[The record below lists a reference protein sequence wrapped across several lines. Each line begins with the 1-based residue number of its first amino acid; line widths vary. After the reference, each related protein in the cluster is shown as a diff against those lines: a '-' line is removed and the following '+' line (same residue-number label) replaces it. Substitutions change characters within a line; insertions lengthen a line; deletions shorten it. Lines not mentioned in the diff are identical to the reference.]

1 MKLVLGSRSEG
12 RRLVLQKMGY
22 KFDIVPADIDEKAIR
37 YEDPELLVLALAKAK
52 AEAIM
57 QRIRHEAI
65 LITSDQVVV
74 CKGIIREKP
83 TTDKE
88 VREFFADYI
97 KYPAETVTA
106 VQVTN
111 TATGECVSGVDRAKI
126 WFKPVPTLTLYE
138 YIVVDGDPFDHAGG
152 FNHEHPLISPY
163 VDRIEGESESI
174 TGLPMALTKE
184 LLSFFGI

>member
-1 MKLVLGSRSEG
+1 MKLILGSSSEG
-12 RRLVLQKMGY
+12 RNRVLQKMGY
-22 KFDIVPADIDEKAIR
+22 EFDILPSDIDEKAIR

-57 QRIRHEAI
+57 QRMRHEAI

-88 VREFFADYI
+88 VREFFSDYL
-97 KYPAETVTA
+97 KHPAETVTA

-111 TATGECVSGVDRAKI
+111 TATGKCVSGVDRAKI
-126 WFKPVPTLTLYE
+126 WFRPIPKLVLYK
-138 YIVVDGDPFDHAGG
+138 YIETGDPLVQAGAFD
-152 FNHEHPLISPY
+152 HEHPLIRSY
-163 VDRIEGESESI
+163 VDHIEGEGESI
-174 TGLPMALTKE
+174 TGLPVALTKK
-184 LLSFFGI
+184 LLSVFGI